1 LARFRIEKAAV
12 VIACAH
18 RQPLLVGGENR
29 RCHAPEA
36 APDTLHV
43 AETRERVVYDVTD
56 AEEIKRVL
64 KSYRDFVALCV
75 RKEDETGQPFL
86 IIASY

>member
-1 LARFRIEKAAV
+1 MLAEGAEKGHAGPDRIDAATLQK
-12 VIACAH
+12 
-18 RQPLLVGGENR
+18 RL
-29 RCHAPEA
+29 
-36 APDTLHV
+36 PDTLHV

-56 AEEIKRVL
+56 AEEIERVL